1 MSYKIELTD
10 NFKNEAKKLIKKYA
24 SLRTEIIEL
33 GKELAENP
41 TSGTPLGNDVYK
53 IRLAIASKNKG
64 KSGGA
69 RIISFVKIIDETVY
83 FLSIYNK
90 GNKDSISDR
99 ISSGQSFVSYGY
111 KQKY

>member
-24 SLRTEIIEL
+24 SLRTEITEL

-83 FLSIYNK
+83 LLSIYNK
-90 GNKDSISDR
+90 GNKDSISDKE
-99 ISSGQSFVSYGY
+99 IEELIKNYI
-111 KQKY
+111 

>member
-10 NFKNEAKKLIKKYA
+10 NFKKEAKKLIKKYT

-33 GKELAENP
+33 GKELAKNP
-41 TSGTPLGNDVYK
+41 TFGTPLGNDVYK

-69 RIISFVKIIDETVY
+69 RVISFVKIIDETVY
-83 FLSIYNK
+83 LLSIYNK
-90 GNKDSISDR
+90 GEKDTISDKE
-99 ISSGQSFVSYGY
+99 IEELLKDYL
-111 KQKY
+111 

>member
-10 NFKNEAKKLIKKYA
+10 NFKKEAKKLIKKYA
-24 SLRTEIIEL
+24 SLRTEIEEL

-41 TSGTPLGNDVYK
+41 TTGTPLGNDVYK

-69 RIISFVKIIDETVY
+69 RVISFVKIIDETV
-83 FLSIYNK
+83 FLLSIYNK
-90 GNKDSISDR
+90 GEKDTISDKE
-99 ISSGQSFVSYGY
+99 IEEILEGY
-111 KQKY
+111 L

>member
-83 FLSIYNK
+83 LLSIYNK
-90 GNKDSISDR
+90 GNKDSISDKE
-99 ISSGQSFVSYGY
+99 IEELIKNYI
-111 KQKY
+111 

>member
-10 NFKNEAKKLIKKYA
+10 NFKKEAKKLIKKHA
-24 SLRTEIIEL
+24 SLRTEIADL

-41 TSGTPLGNDVYK
+41 TTGTPLGNDVYK

-69 RIISFVKIIDETVY
+69 RVISFVKIIDKTV
-83 FLSIYNK
+83 FLLSIYNK
-90 GNKDSISDR
+90 GEKDTISDKEIEELLKR
-99 ISSGQSFVSYGY
+99 YI
-111 KQKY
+111 

>member
-10 NFKNEAKKLIKKYA
+10 NFKKEAKKLARKYP
-24 SLRTEIIEL
+24 SLKTEIAEL

-41 TSGTPLGNDVYK
+41 TLGMPLGNDIYK

-69 RIISFVKIIDETVY
+69 RVISFVKIIDETVF

-90 GNKDSISDR
+90 GEKDSISDKE
-99 ISSGQSFVSYGY
+99 IEVLLEGY
-111 KQKY
+111 L